1 MRPSGYDT
9 NGNCEFAIPLS
20 SEFSNKDECVKII
33 DKYIGL
39 CLEELTNKKHNSFDI
54 KNINEIKEKIPHF
67 YDIHDFTFMEAYT
80 IHNNGV
86 CFCLMRHTYVNGW
99 KHSIAFYSYD
109 EMSYFLDSNLTYS
122 LIISKFISDDEK
134 YNVEHKFDQEIINK
148 GNNKNNDGLLIF
160 GSNVYAKIKNER
172 VEKVKKQN
180 VSQQPSQQQ
189 TQQHSQQQT
198 QQSSQSNVNVNQN
211 NVKQRKTIN
220 CRFGRPLIIEI

>member
-33 DKYIGL
+33 DKYIDL

-54 KNINEIKEKIPHF
+54 KNIYEIKEKIPHF
-67 YDIHDFTFMEAYT
+67 YDVQDFTFMEAYT

-86 CFCLMRHTYVNGW
+86 CFCLKRHTYVNGW

-109 EMSYFLDSNLTYS
+109 EMSYFLDSNLTYT

-148 GNNKNNDGLLIF
+148 CNNKNNEGLLIF

-189 TQQHSQQQT
+189 TQQP
-198 QQSSQSNVNVNQN
+198 SQSTVNVTMNQN

>member
-33 DKYIGL
+33 DKYICL

-54 KNINEIKEKIPHF
+54 KNIEEIKEKIPHF
-67 YDIHDFTFMEAYT
+67 YDIQDFTFMEAYT

-86 CFCLMRHTYVNGW
+86 CFCLMRHTNVNGW

-109 EMSYFLDSNLTYS
+109 EMSYFLDSNLTYT

-148 GNNKNNDGLLIF
+148 GNNKNNEGLLIF

-189 TQQHSQQQT
+189 TQQPSRQT
-198 QQSSQSNVNVNQN
+198 QSNVNVNQN
-211 NVKQRKTIN
+211 NHQKQRKTIN